1 MTLNRSRRILLALV
15 LAAAMLV
22 PAAIVSAA
30 GHGPAPEKPKGVG
43 PATPPPIA
51 ITGPRMDPM
60 AIPHTDRID
69 PHTAINA
76 PLPPQ
81 ALEANLAD
89 GGRTQEAPGRG
100 IRQTTTGVGT
110 GTTLYSTPNVCNN
123 FNTGD
128 DWASTSPARSDVWTD
143 WYRGWAPF
151 AINDGFYQ
159 AKNVTF
165 SRERVVG
172 PGNEYGPDQHS
183 AKIASGQPYAAGF
196 GSPIIPVPDGFE
208 GGQVQVTVNYLI
220 WDHDQGGKHGGP
232 DGLDYD
238 WASLGVKAGAHSDY
252 AHYVNGYTRGE
263 WAVMSHTIDLK
274 NARDVMVLLQGHSP
288 IVANSNIYFDNVKIA
303 FIKGDS
309 VHYLSDCTLEGQVR

>member
-30 GHGPAPEKPKGVG
+30 TG

-51 ITGPRMDPM
+51 ITGPRLSPP
-60 AIPHTDRID
+60 AIPHSDRVN
-69 PHTAINA
+69 PYAAVNA

-100 IRQTTTGVGT
+100 IRQTTTGIGK

-123 FNTGD
+123 FNTAD
-128 DWASTSPARSDVWTD
+128 NWASTAPVKSDIWSD
-143 WYRGWAPF
+143 WYMGWAPF
-151 AINDGFYQ
+151 AINDGLYQ

-172 PGNEYGPDQHS
+172 PGNEYGTNQHA

-196 GSPIIPVPDGFE
+196 GSPIIAVPAGYE
-208 GGQVQVTVNYLI
+208 HGQVMVTVNYLI
-220 WDHDQGGKHGGP
+220 WDHDQGGKQGGT
-232 DGLDYD
+232 DGWDYD
-238 WASLGVKAGAHSDY
+238 WASLGVKAGAHSDH

-263 WAVMSHTIDLK
+263 WAVMTHTIDLGG
-274 NARDVMVLLQGHSP
+274 AHDVMVLLQGHSP

-303 FIKGDS
+303 FVDGDS
-309 VHYLSDCTLEGQVR
+309 VHYLSDCTLEGTVR